1 MAIQEEVNRRLVVRF
16 SHAREEQ
23 VFAGFNAVPNGFKE
37 LAVSFEN
44 SGVYLARS
52 DRPAEQFLGA
62 PYITGLNVSVNSGQE
77 LFNGA
82 PHGMNIKTV

>member
-1 MAIQEEVNRRLVVRF
+1 MAIQEEVNRRLVVRL

-62 PYITGLNVSVNSGQE
+62 PYITGLNVSVNSDRNCSTE
-77 LFNGA
+77 LPMA
-82 PHGMNIKTV
+82 